1 MAKYKSLFTFF
12 LLTLCLTLS
21 LSGCDKDSGAYYP
34 TPSSFEVKP
43 TTTLD
48 VPSSEGAIVF
58 EISAGNLGWWIE
70 TDQDWITP
78 VKKYG
83 SGDGKATLKFK
94 ANNSGNPRSAHVTF
108 HPTMDVKPVS
118 FTIKQK

>member
-1 MAKYKSLFTFF
+1 MAKYKSLFTLI

-21 LSGCDKDSGAYYP
+21 LSGCDKDAGAYYP

-43 TTTLD
+43 TTTLE

-70 TDQDWITP
+70 TDQDWISP
-78 VKKYG
+78 AKKYG
-83 SGDGKATLKFK
+83 SGEGKATLKFT
-94 ANNSGNPRSAHVTF
+94 ANNSGNPRSALVTF